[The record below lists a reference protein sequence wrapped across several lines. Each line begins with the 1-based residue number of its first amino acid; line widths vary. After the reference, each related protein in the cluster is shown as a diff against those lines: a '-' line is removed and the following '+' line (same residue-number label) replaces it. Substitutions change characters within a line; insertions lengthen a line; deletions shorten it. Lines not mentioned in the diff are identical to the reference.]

1 MTPSGILCFTCIVD
15 SQGGAQPG
23 QGGEFAPQPPAWPQ
37 FNPYEQ
43 SAMYGMHPQMQQ
55 QPNYNMNWQPPP
67 YYGPPPG
74 YFAPAF
80 GPSDP
85 PHEGMYPPPGHPAS
99 YVPVD
104 QPSWHSNTS
113 SAGSSGSAAS
123 SYSRRG
129 SGSSRSP
136 RRSRRASEKKQG
148 RPTSSENRFDA
159 SMTLHQIKGERTLL
173 CKRTCDTT
181 EIQAFSSLL
190 AVSISLRTRGQRGE
204 RPGWV

>member
-1 MTPSGILCFTCIVD
+1 MFLCFTCIE

-43 SAMYGMHPQMQQ
+43 SAIMYGMHPQMQQQ

-80 GPSDP
+80 GPSYP
-85 PHEGMYPPPGHPAS
+85 PHEGMFPPPGHPAS
-99 YVPVD
+99 YMPVD
-104 QPSWHSNTS
+104 QFPSWHSNTS

-148 RPTSSENRFDA
+148 RSASSESRFDA
-159 SMTLHQIKGERTLL
+159 SMTLHQIKGECRQNWRLPH
-173 CKRTCDTT
+173 CNRVCD
-181 EIQAFSSLL
+181 LNYPL
-190 AVSISLRTRGQRGE
+190 VVSVSLRTRGQRCE
-204 RPGWV
+204 RPRWV